1 MKPETA
7 SSFFLHPRRP
17 TQTGGDGSVIPGAKP
32 ISFRH
37 QDLLLRGQAIGDG
50 SKTVLLVHGW
60 ESRGAHLQG
69 FIPGL
74 REAGFRVVALDG
86 PAHGDS
92 EGSKGD
98 VAELGKAVLAAR
110 EALGPIDAVIAHS
123 AGSPAALYAMT
134 HGLRVEA
141 SVHIAGPASFE
152 RVLQRFAAAC
162 GLNEDGF
169 ASFRRIVHEALG
181 IDPAAL
187 EEDAI
192 VRGLTHPSLLIHD
205 EADKEV
211 PFDESRRLHARWPG
225 SQLLPVTGLG
235 HRRILQDGHVIKTA
249 VDFLKQNL
257 QKGAST

>member
-1 MKPETA
+1 MTPETA

-17 TQTGGDGSVIPGAKP
+17 AGTVNDESVIPDATP

-37 QDLLLRGQAIGDG
+37 QELLLRGHVIGEG
-50 SKTVLLVHGW
+50 PKTVLLVHGW
-60 ESRGAHLQG
+60 ESRGAHMFG
-69 FIPGL
+69 FLPAL
-74 REAGFRVVALDG
+74 REAGFRVIAFDG

-110 EALGPIDAVIAHS
+110 EAVGPIDAVIAHS

-134 HGLRVEA
+134 HGLHVGA

-162 GLNEDGF
+162 GLNAEGF
-169 ASFRRIVHEALG
+169 ASFRNIVHEALG
-181 IDPAAL
+181 VDPALL

-192 VRGLTHPSLLIHD
+192 VRNLRHPALFIHD

-211 PFDESRRLHARWPG
+211 PFDESRRLHARWPN
-225 SQLLPVTGLG
+225 SQLLPVNGLG
-235 HRRILQDGHVIKTA
+235 HRRILQDGTVIKAA
-249 VDFLKQNL
+249 VEFLKQKL
-257 QKGAST
+257 Q